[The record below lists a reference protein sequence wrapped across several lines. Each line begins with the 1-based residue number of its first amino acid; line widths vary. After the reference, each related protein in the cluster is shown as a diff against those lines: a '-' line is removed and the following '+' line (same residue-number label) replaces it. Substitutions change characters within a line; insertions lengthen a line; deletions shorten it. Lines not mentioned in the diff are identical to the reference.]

1 MSGWFS
7 CGDKLPQLGDDVL
20 VWNGSTVT
28 IARLMGDE
36 CSQYWESDDDVA
48 ELIPPTH
55 WHAIPEPPLG

>member
-1 MSGWFS
+1 MSEWFS

-36 CSQYWESDDDVA
+36 CGQYWESDDDVA